1 MARKP
6 RIHVAGGFY
15 HVILRGNARQNIFLD
30 GDDFDIWQSIVRRT
44 LKNYNHRLHAFCWM
58 TNHVHMAM
66 QAGNEPLGR
75 AMSFLASQYARRFNL
90 RHHSSGHLFE
100 RRYRAILV
108 QEETYLKELVRYIH
122 RNPVRAGMVDAPSK
136 YKWSSHNIYLGQQK
150 LSLLS
155 SEYVLN
161 LFGTTRCLA
170 IQNYQLFMD
179 ELESGPALQALREGG
194 TDQRAAGNEMWLE
207 KVLSEEYT
215 SPSKLTLN
223 DIVSAACHVHDV
235 KEAWLAA
242 TRGSHHY
249 SEIRARIAIDATEAG
264 VASISEVARR
274 FNRSPSAL
282 SQSIKHLRT
291 RIN

>member
-30 GDDFDIWQSIVRRT
+30 KDDRDIWQSIVRRT
-44 LKNYNHRLHAFCWM
+44 LKNYDHRLHAFCWM

-66 QAGNEPLGR
+66 QAGIEPLGK

-90 RHHSSGHLFE
+90 RHHRSGHLFE

-108 QEETYLKELVRYIH
+108 QEEAYLKELVRYIH
-122 RNPVRAGMVDAPSK
+122 MNPVRAGMVDAPCG
-136 YKWSSHNIYLGQQK
+136 YKWSSHNIYLDQQK
-150 LSLLS
+150 RGLLS
-155 SEYVLN
+155 NKYVLD
-161 LFGTTRCLA
+161 LFGTVRRLA
-170 IQNYQLFMD
+170 VHNYRLFMD
-179 ELESGPALQALREGG
+179 ESESSPTLKKLREGG
-194 TDQRAAGNEMWLE
+194 TDKRAAGNDKWLE
-207 KVLSEEYT
+207 NLLSEEYT
-215 SPSKLTLN
+215 PPCKKTLD
-223 DIVSAACHVHDV
+223 DIVSAVCHLHGIEEAC
-235 KEAWLAA
+235 LAA
-242 TRGSHHY
+242 PRGSHRY
-249 SEIRARIAIDATEAG
+249 SEIRARIAIEATEASA
-264 VASISEVARR
+264 ASISQVARR